1 MKKIIITHGLISG
14 LLVSIFLVC
23 SMAYCYSAN
32 NFNGNMLVGYASMI
46 LSFSLVFVGVKS
58 FRDKENDGVISFGQ
72 AFKIGFLIALI
83 ASTMYVIAWMI
94 DYYLFIPDFMDK
106 FCSQAIATSKASGAS
121 KAEINAQTA
130 EMDTY
135 KEMYKN
141 PFGVIFLT
149 YMEILPVG
157 LVVSLISALILK
169 KK

>member
-14 LLVSIFLVC
+14 LLVSIFMLC
-23 SMAYCYSAN
+23 SIAFCYSSN

-46 LSFSLVFVGVKS
+46 LSFSLVFVGVKN
-58 FRDKENDGVISFGQ
+58 FRDKQNEGVISFGK

-83 ASTMYVIAWMI
+83 ASSMYVIAWLV
-94 DYYLFIPDFMDK
+94 DYYFFIPDFMDK
-106 FCSQAIATSKASGAS
+106 FCSQAIETARANGAS
-121 KAEINAQTA
+121 TAEINAQTA

-135 KEMYKN
+135 REMYKN

-169 KK
+169 RK

>member
-1 MKKIIITHGLISG
+1 
-14 LLVSIFLVC
+14 
-23 SMAYCYSAN
+23 
-32 NFNGNMLVGYASMI
+32 MLAGYAAMI
-46 LSFSLVFVGVKS
+46 LSFSLVFVGVKN
-58 FRDKENDGVISFGQ
+58 FRDKQNDGIISFGK

-94 DYYLFIPDFMDK
+94 DYYFFIPDFMDK
-106 FCSQAIATSKASGAS
+106 FCSQAIASSKASGAS
-121 KAEINAQTA
+121 QAEINAQTA

-141 PFGVIFLT
+141 PFGVILLT